1 MSLPPDLNRHL
12 NPRERVRQRSGKA
25 LGSFGLRVLCSAQKP
40 RPGLRKSGGWPL
52 YATEEVGEGKSVV
65 PESSP
70 SGEAGK
76 SSLLILV
83 NLEDGQ
89 ELGDHQKVPDLLGQ
103 VQEFKL
109 LSLSGDG
116 SVRSHQFTYA

>member
-1 MSLPPDLNRHL
+1 MYAPLRLPGVNDHEKDLVS
-12 NPRERVRQRSGKA
+12 PVFA
-25 LGSFGLRVLCSAQKP
+25 FYVLCGSQGRA
-40 RPGLRKSGGWPL
+40 SGHPVRWPPL
-52 YATEEVGEGKSVV
+52 FKTEEIGEGESVM

-76 SSLLILV
+76 RSLLILV
-83 NLEDGQ
+83 NLEYGQ

-116 SVRSHQFTYA
+116 SVRSHQFTYT